1 MAEIA
6 EDFLA
11 HYGVPGMKWGR
22 RKGSSRTAGDAK
34 AVAPLRKKKPSQ
46 MTNDELRKLNER
58 MQLEQNYKKL
68 NPNVAVRGKKYVAA
82 TIGTIGLGVTLYSQ
96 LHSPAAQAAAKVAK
110 EAMNFAAAASATQ
123 APRYG
128 GTYTVQRKAIGQ

>member
-22 RKGSSRTAGDAK
+22 RKGSSGTAGDAK

-46 MTNDELRKLNER
+46 MTNEELRKLNER

-68 NPNVAVRGKKYVAA
+68 NPNIAVRGKKYVAA
-82 TIGTIGLGVTLYSQ
+82 TIGTVGLGVTLYSQ
-96 LHSPAAQAAAKVAK
+96 INSPAAKAAAKVARD
-110 EAMNFAAAASATQ
+110 AMNFAAAANSATK
-123 APRYG
+123 PVR
-128 GTYTVQRKAIGQ
+128 RLAIGQ